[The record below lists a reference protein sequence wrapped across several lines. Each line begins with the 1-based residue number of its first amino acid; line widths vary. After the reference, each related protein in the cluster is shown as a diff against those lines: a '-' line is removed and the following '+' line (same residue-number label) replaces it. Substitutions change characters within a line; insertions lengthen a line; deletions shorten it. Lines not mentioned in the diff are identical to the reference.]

1 MRRKFAAN
9 LIFLL
14 TANLLVKPYWIFGI
28 DRVVQNR
35 VGPELYGTYFAV
47 FNYSFLFSIL
57 LDFGINNFNNRAI
70 SRNNKRLGE
79 YLTNLMM
86 IKMALSVLYLVI
98 TFLSALAAGFN
109 EQQLFMLFALAINQI
124 LLSAILY
131 FRSNIAA
138 LQLFKVDSFISVLDR
153 LLTII
158 FCTVLMY
165 APLFKDSFTILWFIY
180 AQTAALLLTALVAFF
195 IIAGKTVI
203 ALKIWKGKYTRMIL
217 LKSMPFALLALLMGI
232 YYRIDGVM
240 IERMLPNGAQ
250 EAGIYAASFRL
261 LDAVNMFGYL
271 FATLLLPLFAG
282 MIRRNEN
289 INALVKFS
297 SELMFSGSVM
307 IGLICYFFRQ
317 EIIQLLYHS
326 ATEYWWTIFGWLMLN
341 FIPMST
347 VYVFGTLLTAKGN
360 MKALNIIAI
369 TGVAINVGL
378 NIFLI
383 PAKGALGA
391 TIATLLTQLITA
403 VAHIA
408 VARKTFRLHFDTKD
422 IFRMCAFCVLSMGS
436 VFLFSQIDAPWF
448 VNLLLAGTA
457 CIILTA
463 AFRIVPVQQVLVLIK
478 QQTGKT

>member
-1 MRRKFAAN
+1 MRRKFVAN

-14 TANLLVKPYWIFGI
+14 TANLLVKPYWIFGV

-35 VGPELYGTYFAV
+35 VGPEMYGTYFAV

-70 SRNNKRLGE
+70 SRNNNRLGE
-79 YLTNLMM
+79 YLSNLMM
-86 IKMALSVLYLVI
+86 IKMVLSVLYLVI
-98 TFLSALAAGFN
+98 TFLSAVATGFN

-138 LQLFKVDSFISVLDR
+138 LQLFKIDSFISILDR
-153 LLTII
+153 LLTIV

-165 APLFKDSFTILWFIY
+165 APLFKDSFNILWFIY

-195 IIAGKTVI
+195 VIAGKAVI

-240 IERMLPNGAQ
+240 IERMLPDGAT

-271 FATLLLPLFAG
+271 FATLLLPMFAG

-289 INALVKFS
+289 IRPLVKFS
-297 SELMFSGSVM
+297 SELMFSGSIV
-307 IGLICYFFRQ
+307 IGLICFFFRQ
-317 EIIQLLYHS
+317 EIIQLLYHNAS
-326 ATEYWWTIFGWLMLN
+326 EYWWTIFGWLMLN

-347 VYVFGTLLTAKGN
+347 IYVFGTLLTAKGN
-360 MKALNIIAI
+360 MKALNVIAVS
-369 TGVAINVGL
+369 GVVMNVGL
-378 NIFLI
+378 NIYLI

-391 TIATLLTQLITA
+391 TAATLITQFVTA
-403 VAHIA
+403 AAHIIVAH
-408 VARKTFRLHFDTKD
+408 RKFHFDFGGKD
-422 IFRMCAFCVLSMGS
+422 FIKLS
-436 VFLFSQIDAPWF
+436 VFCLLSWAVFSLAHQLPFHWYVSLIACGTIS
-448 VNLLLAGTA
+448 LALLAA
-457 CIILTA
+457 LKII
-463 AFRIVPVQQVLVLIK
+463 PVQQGLAILKSKVAS
-478 QQTGKT
+478 